1 MFVYVCP
8 ESAEGSES
16 RGTSQE
22 EDERA
27 GVVAAPALPHNPL
40 PHPQQTRK
48 GALSRL
54 PSVTVCNL
62 SRCNA

>member
-1 MFVYVCP
+1 MSVYVCP

-48 GALSRL
+48 GALAHPL
-54 PSVTVCNL
+54 L
-62 SRCNA
+62 SLFAI